1 MRYICRN
8 CGWMYNEAKGFP
20 EADIEPETH
29 WNDLPDDFECPNC
42 WADKE
47 KFRKVEE

>member
-1 MRYICRN
+1 MRYVCRC
-8 CGWMYNEAKGFP
+8 CGWVYDEDKGEF
-20 EADIEPETH
+20 ACDIEPETQ
-29 WNDLPDDFECPNC
+29 WKCIPDDFECPNC